1 MSEGKIAAAV
11 VMSIVGAALLGWFV
25 YKCFIEEDD
34 EEDLPAGAGEGAGK
48 AANKD
53 GVEINARL

>member
-1 MSEGKIAAAV
+1 
-11 VMSIVGAALLGWFV
+11 MSIVGAVLMGWFV

-34 EEDLPAGAGEGAGK
+34 EEDLPATEGADK
-48 AANKD
+48 KANKD